1 LPRKP
6 DYIKINPE
14 VLEWARESV
23 GLQPVEVSK
32 SLNISKNTVI
42 AWELGNK
49 TPSTSSLKK
58 LASLYKRPMAAL
70 LLPSVPDEPPLPT
83 DFRQLPNLQK
93 HRLSKETRLSIRRA
107 RRYQRLAIE
116 LLEYESAELFDNVI
130 LGSATFQDNPELIAE
145 RERNR
150 IGISVEDQWKLKDS
164 YEALR
169 EWRRSLEKVNV
180 LIFQT
185 KFPLEEARGFSLGDR
200 RIPVIVL
207 NVSDSV
213 NPRIFTIFHEY
224 AHIMLGQPGICIP
237 TEAPTKFEWHDQAEE
252 FCDTFAG
259 AFLVPKSSIIED
271 SIAQNIRKTSYIDED
286 AIKQL
291 VNKYKVSQ
299 YVILRRLLT
308 CNFIT
313 KDSYFNYLN
322 NISIPVRK
330 KPKWGPTA
338 ATKNIARNGILFTS
352 LALSAVNHG
361 YINYSDLSD
370 YLDINLKYLDKVEKL
385 VRQ

>member
-1 LPRKP
+1 MAIKP
-6 DYIKINPE
+6 DYIKINPK
-14 VLEWARESV
+14 VLEWARESR
-23 GLQPVEVSK
+23 GLQPLEVSK
-32 SLNISKNTVI
+32 RLNISENTVI
-42 AWELGNK
+42 AWEEGNK
-49 TPSTSSLKK
+49 APSTSSLNK
-58 LASLYKRPMAAL
+58 LASLYKRPLAAL

-83 DFRQLPNLQK
+83 DFRQLPKLQK

-116 LLEYESAELFDNVI
+116 LSEYESAELSDNVV
-130 LGSATFQDNPELIAE
+130 LGSATLQDDPESISE

-150 IGISVEDQWKLKDS
+150 IGISVGDQSKLRDA

-169 EWRRSLEKVNV
+169 QWRRSLEKLNV
-180 LIFQT
+180 LVFQT
-185 KFPLEEARGFSLGDR
+185 KFPLEEARGFSLSDR
-200 RIPVIVL
+200 KIPVIVL
-207 NVSDSV
+207 NISDSV

-224 AHIMLGQPGICIP
+224 AHIMLGQTGICIP
-237 TEAPTKFEWHDQAEE
+237 TEAPTEFEQHDQAEE

-259 AFLVPKSSIIED
+259 AFLVPESSIIED
-271 SIAQNIRKTSYIDED
+271 SIVLNIRKDFYIDED

-299 YVILRRLLT
+299 YVILRRLLS
-308 CNFIT
+308 CNLIT
-313 KDSYFNYLN
+313 KANYYDYLN
-322 NISIPVRK
+322 NIEIPVRK
-330 KPKWGPTA
+330 KPKRGPSVA
-338 ATKNIARNGILFTS
+338 RKSIAQNGILFTS

-370 YLDINLKYLDKVEKL
+370 YLNINLKYLDSVEKL